1 MPGLQM
7 CILSNEDSAENPK
20 EQAITIWNVMSHL
33 SAFDIIEVY
42 LIYNRSDSRKKRNAL
57 TSACRGCG
65 YDSPFKAVH
74 LLLKDSH
81 KGECVR
87 TLIGTHFENLWIL
100 DATMFPEILDSA
112 NAMGRCNPSWKGLE
126 IERQCIGDRGTHSSR
141 HGLHRLLGRFLET
154 SSTRLWHL

>member
-1 MPGLQM
+1 MLRAVEAYARVADVHIVQRGFGRKPQGASYHDL
-7 CILSNEDSAENPK
+7 
-20 EQAITIWNVMSHL
+20 NVMSHL

-74 LLLKDSH
+74 LLLKDTH
-81 KGECVR
+81 KGEFVR

-112 NAMGRCNPSWKGLE
+112 NAMGRCNPS
-126 IERQCIGDRGTHSSR
+126 
-141 HGLHRLLGRFLET
+141 
-154 SSTRLWHL
+154 